1 MHERSAVHLRAI
13 NKWFQTEQNF
23 RTGNLLDK
31 DFPRKFR
38 YFVHTARKIVKYGIL
53 VRILCESTTGYM
65 CHFEIYCAQGKRLI
79 ETIETVVSPYT
90 DLWHHIYM
98 DNYYNSV
105 ENTEKLLQNKIRI
118 CGTIRKNRGL
128 PDCLK
133 TISLKREE
141 MAFRRKRDILV
152 QVWQSKKTVSLISTI
167 HSSKME
173 ESHNI
178 DRNTREKIVKPN
190 ALIDYNKYMK
200 GVDRADQYLS
210 YYSILRQ
217 TTKWTKK
224 VAMYLIN
231 CALLNSF
238 VVYNS
243 LSIGLLM
250 KFHQKLIK
258 TQKNQYHQHPA
269 LEKKAAKDDPP
280 GRLSMD
286 MRKHTLEPIVGTG
299 KKKNTLQQCR
309 GVLR

>member
-1 MHERSAVHLRAI
+1 
-13 NKWFQTEQNF
+13 
-23 RTGNLLDK
+23 
-31 DFPRKFR
+31 
-38 YFVHTARKIVKYGIL
+38 
-53 VRILCESTTGYM
+53 
-65 CHFEIYCAQGKRLI
+65 
-79 ETIETVVSPYT
+79 
-90 DLWHHIYM
+90 
-98 DNYYNSV
+98 V

-118 CGTIRKNRGL
+118 CGTIRKNREL

-133 TISLKREE
+133 TISLKRGE

-200 GVDRADQYLS
+200 GVDWADQYLS

-217 TTKWTKK
+217 TIKWTKK
-224 VAMYLIN
+224 VTMYLIN

-243 LSIGLLM
+243 VKEKKIRYKNFL
-250 KFHQKLIK
+250 KLIAVHWL
-258 TQKNQYHQHPA
+258 TDEIPPEADQDP
-269 LEKKAAKDDPP
+269 EEPIPSTSGIRKKAAKDDPP

-309 GVLR
+309 VYSVKKICSVTRYRCKFCNVPLHKEKCFERYHTLKHF